1 MGSMSC
7 ARNSGSPS
15 QGVSVA
21 EKAAPNPSRKSAV
34 GKVDGQWPDRESE
47 DDPCGRSDGVLLA
60 SLLGGVKLDLAA
72 AISHLSDHCRMLN
85 LFRGF
90 RTSQGPDATC
100 NTDYQ

>member
-1 MGSMSC
+1 MSC

-15 QGVSVA
+15 KGVSVS

-47 DDPCGRSDGVLLA
+47 DDPCGQSDGVLFA
-60 SLLGGVKLDLAA
+60 SLGCVKLGLAA
-72 AISHLSDHCRMLN
+72 VISHLSDHCRMLN
-85 LFRGF
+85 LFRCV